1 MSIGALMSIG
11 WTLGPWTLGPEKVL
25 SVLPILV
32 WILVWFGSYAV
43 TIAALFSAARR
54 PDEAWRQVKSSRSFW
69 VVLLA
74 VGMIMIPFGLVFA
87 IVYLLGPGR
96 RFRRAARRPA
106 PPAPLPGV
114 PASLTG

>member
-1 MSIGALMSIG
+1 MSIG
-11 WTLGPWTLGPEKVL
+11 WTLGPADVL
-25 SVLPILV
+25 WILVVVLPILV
-32 WILVWFGSYAV
+32 GLGSYAV
-43 TIAALFSAARR
+43 TIAALASAARQS
-54 PDEAWRQVKSSRSFW
+54 DEAWRQAESGRLFW

-114 PASLTG
+114 PALLMG